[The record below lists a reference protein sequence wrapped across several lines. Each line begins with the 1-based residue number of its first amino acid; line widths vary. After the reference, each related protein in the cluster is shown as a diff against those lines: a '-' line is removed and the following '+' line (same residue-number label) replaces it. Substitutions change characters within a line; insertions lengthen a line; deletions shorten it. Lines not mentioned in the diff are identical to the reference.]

1 CTKRSRGKLTLFQET
16 STLKLAAPM
25 RDSIQ
30 ESGKFI
36 KRREELASSSAHI
49 QSEFTNPN
57 LEVLFSEKQIRDRIN
72 EIGAEITRDY
82 AGRNP
87 LLIGVLKGACFFLS
101 DLLRAIDTRLSIEF
115 MAISSYG
122 SSTRTSGEVRILKD
136 LDVAVEGRDI
146 IVVEDIVDT
155 GLTLSYL
162 LANLKSRG
170 AASVKLVALLDKAER
185 REREVKIDYLGFQIP
200 DHFVVGYGVDFAER
214 YRNLPFIA
222 VLKNPETAQLGL
234 PISKQS

>member
-1 CTKRSRGKLTLFQET
+1 
-16 STLKLAAPM
+16 
-25 RDSIQ
+25 
-30 ESGKFI
+30 
-36 KRREELASSSAHI
+36 LASSSAHI

-170 AASVKLVALLDKAER
+170 AASVKLVALLDKYER
-185 REREVKIDYLGFQIP
+185 RERPVEIDYLGFKIP
-200 DHFVVGYGVDFAER
+200 DHFVVGYGLDFAER

-222 VLKNPETAQLGL
+222 VLKDPNA
-234 PISKQS
+234 

>member
-1 CTKRSRGKLTLFQET
+1 MAT
-16 STLKLAAPM
+16 
-25 RDSIQ
+25 
-30 ESGKFI
+30 
-36 KRREELASSSAHI
+36 SSAKI
-49 QSEFTNPN
+49 QSEFSNPN
-57 LEVLFSEKQIRDRIN
+57 LEVLISEERIQNRIKELGAQI
-72 EIGAEITRDY
+72 ALDY

-101 DLLRAIDTRLSIEF
+101 DLLRAIDIPLGIEF
-115 MAISSYG
+115 IAISSYG

-136 LDVAVEGRDI
+136 LDVPIEGRDI

-170 AASVKLVALLDKAER
+170 AASVKLVALLDKHER
-185 REREVKIDYLGFQIP
+185 REREVPIDYLGFEIP
-200 DHFVVGYGVDFAER
+200 DHFVVGYGLDFAER

-222 VLKNPETAQLGL
+222 VLKNPEAAQLGL
-234 PISKQS
+234 PIKPSTD

>member
-1 CTKRSRGKLTLFQET
+1 MAT
-16 STLKLAAPM
+16 
-25 RDSIQ
+25 
-30 ESGKFI
+30 
-36 KRREELASSSAHI
+36 SSAQLH
-49 QSEFTNPN
+49 SEFSNPN
-57 LEVLFSEKQIRDRIN
+57 LEVLIPREDIQKKIDELGRQIAR
-72 EIGAEITRDY
+72 EY

-101 DLLRAIDTRLSIEF
+101 DLLRSIDIPLGIEF

-136 LDVAVEGRDI
+136 LDVPIEGRHI

-170 AASVKLVALLDKAER
+170 AASVKLVALLDKHER
-185 REREVKIDYLGFQIP
+185 RERDVEIDYLGFQIP
-200 DHFVVGYGVDFAER
+200 DHFVVGYGLDFAER

-222 VLKNPETAQLGL
+222 VLKNPGAAQLEL
-234 PISKQS
+234 PKSPAS

>member
-1 CTKRSRGKLTLFQET
+1 MATT
-16 STLKLAAPM
+16 SA
-25 RDSIQ
+25 Q
-30 ESGKFI
+30 
-36 KRREELASSSAHI
+36 I
-49 QSEFTNPN
+49 QSEFSNPN
-57 LEVLFSEKQIRDRIN
+57 LEVLISEATIHDRIK
-72 EIGAEITRDY
+72 ELGAQIAREY

-87 LLIGVLKGACFFLS
+87 LLVGVLKGACCFLS
-101 DLLRAIDTRLSIEF
+101 DLLRAIDIPLGIEF

-136 LDVAVEGRDI
+136 LDVPVENRYI

-170 AASVKLVALLDKAER
+170 AASVKLVALLDKSER
-185 REREVKIDYLGFQIP
+185 REREVAIDYLGFEIP
-200 DHFVVGYGVDFAER
+200 DAFVVGYGLDFAER

-222 VLKNPETAQLGL
+222 VLKNPEAAQLGL
-234 PISKQS
+234 PISSLEA